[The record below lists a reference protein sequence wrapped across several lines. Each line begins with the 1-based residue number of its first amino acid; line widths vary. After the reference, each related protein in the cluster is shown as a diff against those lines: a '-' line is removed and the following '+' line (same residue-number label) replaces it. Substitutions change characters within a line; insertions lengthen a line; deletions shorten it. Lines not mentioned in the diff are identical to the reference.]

1 MTILEKQEV
10 TQIISNYKLCYT
22 DIELLEKQVE
32 RLLDDKTRLVDRLH
46 SIRDSENILVKALQL
61 KYGEDA
67 VLDIEKL
74 QISNEET

>member
-10 TQIISNYKLCYT
+10 TQIISNYKLCYN

-32 RLLDDKTRLVDRLH
+32 KLLDDKTRLVDRLH

>member
-10 TQIISNYKLCYT
+10 TQIISNYKLCYN

-32 RLLDDKTRLVDRLH
+32 KLLDDKTRLVNRLH

>member
-32 RLLDDKTRLVDRLH
+32 KLLDDKTRLVDRLH